1 VNVVEVEHQDK
12 IVCQN
17 ISKVFIQKG
26 NQRVHVLEDINL
38 SVKENEFVVILGP
51 GQSGKSTLLRII
63 AGLETPT
70 NGKAIL
76 DGVEVAG
83 PGPDRGL
90 VFQSYMLFPWKTVM
104 GNVELGPKLRGI
116 RKKER
121 REIASHYINLVG
133 LDGFENH
140 YPHQLSGGMKQRV
153 GIARAYANSP
163 ELMLLDE
170 PFGQLDAQTRY
181 FMEKETARIWEAEKR
196 TVLFVTNNID
206 EAIYLGARIISLQG
220 KLPGRMHRVYE
231 VDLPRPREHTDMKF
245 LELRHEITEASE
257 LTL

>member
-1 VNVVEVEHQDK
+1 MEANDQDE
-12 IVCQN
+12 IVCEN
-17 ISKVFIQKG
+17 IGKAFIQKG
-26 NQRVHVLEDINL
+26 RQRVHVLEDISL
-38 SVKENEFVVILGP
+38 SVKQNEFVVILGP

-70 NGKAIL
+70 TGKALL
-76 DGVEVAG
+76 DGREITG

-104 GNVELGPKLRGI
+104 GNIELGPKLRGI
-116 RKKER
+116 AKRER
-121 REIASHYINLVG
+121 REIASHYINLVS
-133 LDGFENH
+133 LQGFENH

-153 GIARAYANSP
+153 GIARAYANNP

-181 FMEKETARIWEAEKR
+181 FMEKETVRIWEAEKR

-206 EAIYLGARIISLQG
+206 EAIYLGDRIISLHG

-231 VDLPRPREHTDMKF
+231 VGLPRPREHTEMKF
-245 LELRHEITEASE
+245 LQLRHEITEASE